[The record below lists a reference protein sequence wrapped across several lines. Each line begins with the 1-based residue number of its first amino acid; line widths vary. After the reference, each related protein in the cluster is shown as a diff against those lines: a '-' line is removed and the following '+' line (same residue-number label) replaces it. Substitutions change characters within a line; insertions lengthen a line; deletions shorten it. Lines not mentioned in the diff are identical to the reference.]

1 MRWRLIPNEFTYLFD
16 LYHIFISFI
25 LSLIFVYLFVCLLIY
40 KHEKPLNKDPVKS
53 KTSRSSNI
61 GSYLSLLSVCDIK
74 LHLCIKNVSNTYT
87 FTLFQETETT
97 ALDTTLVNENYML
110 FTKSILTICSKVT
123 ARIRNDKTISIRNL
137 VYRKSCPFLLLN
149 HLHFPVYT

>member
-1 MRWRLIPNEFTYLFD
+1 MYHYLYYLESINNLLLF
-16 LYHIFISFI
+16 
-25 LSLIFVYLFVCLLIY
+25 LFVCLLIY

-137 VYRKSCPFLLLN
+137 VYRKSYPFLLLN

>member
-1 MRWRLIPNEFTYLFD
+1 MTCT
-16 LYHIFISFI
+16 IF
-25 LSLIFVYLFVCLLIY
+25 LSLLFYHLFLFVCLFVCLLIY

-74 LHLCIKNVSNTYT
+74 LHLRLRRVPNTYT

-97 ALDTTLVNENYML
+97 ALDTTLVNENYAL
-110 FTKSILTICSKVT
+110 VTNRIVTICSKVT
-123 ARIRNDKTISIRNL
+123 AGIRNDKTISTRNSA
-137 VYRKSCPFLLLN
+137 YRKSYPFLLLN